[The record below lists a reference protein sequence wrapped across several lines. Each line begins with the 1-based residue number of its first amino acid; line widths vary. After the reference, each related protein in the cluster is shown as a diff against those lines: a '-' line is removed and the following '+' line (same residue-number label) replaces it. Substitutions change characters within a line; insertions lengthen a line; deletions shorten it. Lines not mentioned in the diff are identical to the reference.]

1 MYSRR
6 ITIDEV
12 IPWGKTFHE
21 YQQYFSLQDTDL
33 NKTIACFGDGAS
45 SFNSELTQLGK
56 KIISFDPIYNF
67 SAFDLEKRF
76 YETLEQ
82 FKLQINFEKPHVDT
96 IVQEVISSRET
107 ATKMFLSDLEKGKE
121 EKRYL
126 TYLLPKEISFGNN
139 FFDLGLI
146 SHFLLMYDDLGID
159 FHIQSITEILRV
171 CKEVRIYPILNIY
184 GQTSTVL
191 NPFIDY
197 LKEKNFD
204 IKFISIN
211 YKFNSIGKLF
221 LKINN

>member
-126 TYLLPKEISFGNN
+126 TYLLLKEISFGNN